1 MGFCGNELEPELEN
15 LIQNSFEDRMNDL
28 NEVLKNHE
36 SRLDQIDFIQ
46 NELKRIDTIVSD
58 RVSCKQSQ
66 SGLTTT
72 PVALRFLFSIFAT
85 WSAGRADLF
94 YWDRLLELM
103 LPAIMFNPNVSQ
115 KQKRIRKS
123 KHWHSN

>member
-1 MGFCGNELEPELEN
+1 MEFSGNEIEPELEN

-58 RVSCKQSQ
+58 RVLC
-66 SGLTTT
+66 T
-72 PVALRFLFSIFAT
+72 
-85 WSAGRADLF
+85 
-94 YWDRLLELM
+94 
-103 LPAIMFNPNVSQ
+103 
-115 KQKRIRKS
+115 
-123 KHWHSN
+123 

>member
-1 MGFCGNELEPELEN
+1 MEFCGNEIEPELEN

-58 RVSCKQSQ
+58 RVLC
-66 SGLTTT
+66 T
-72 PVALRFLFSIFAT
+72 
-85 WSAGRADLF
+85 
-94 YWDRLLELM
+94 
-103 LPAIMFNPNVSQ
+103 
-115 KQKRIRKS
+115 
-123 KHWHSN
+123 

>member
-1 MGFCGNELEPELEN
+1 MEFCGNEIEPELEN

-36 SRLDQIDFIQ
+36 SRLDQMDFIQ
-46 NELKRIDTIVSD
+46 NELKRIDTIVSE

-66 SGLTTT
+66 YNKSALITT
-72 PVALRFLFSIFAT
+72 PLAFNFLYSIFAT
-85 WSAGRADLF
+85 GSAMRADLF

-103 LPAIMFNPNVSQ
+103 LLAIMCNPNISQ
-115 KQKRIRKS
+115 KQKRIRES
-123 KHWHSN
+123 